1 MNSNKHQSKTIRGSE
16 RTCDVNSNNTTP
28 KRIKSCKSNH
38 IFNGRRVQKKNSLPY
53 SGDTRK
59 NYKPTQKKKK
69 KTMRERERELTY
81 SGVGNMD

>member
-38 IFNGRRVQKKNSLPY
+38 IFYGRRAQNKNSLPY
-53 SGDTRK
+53 NEDTIK
-59 NYKPTQKKKK
+59 NYKPTK
-69 KTMRERERELTY
+69 KTKNYERVREREREREREC
-81 SGVGNMD
+81 VC